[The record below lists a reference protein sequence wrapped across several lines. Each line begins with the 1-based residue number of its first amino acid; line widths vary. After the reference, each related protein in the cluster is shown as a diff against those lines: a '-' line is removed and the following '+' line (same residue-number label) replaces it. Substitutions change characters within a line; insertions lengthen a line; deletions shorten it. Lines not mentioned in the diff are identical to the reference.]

1 MDSSPV
7 AFVDSSAMVALVDRD
22 DAAHGAALD
31 AYRSLCEAGYR
42 LFTTDHVVV
51 ETYDLLSSG
60 VGATAAR
67 AWLTNHKLPV
77 YATTDEDLA
86 AAKALLLGRRDDAPV
101 SFTDALS
108 LAVMERLGVNDAFAV
123 DPAFLAALG

>member
-1 MDSSPV
+1 MDSTLV

-22 DAAHGAALD
+22 DAAHTAAVE
-31 AYRSLCEAGYR
+31 AYRSVCQSGYR
-42 LFTTDHVVV
+42 LFTTDHVIV
-51 ETYDLLSSG
+51 ETYDLLFSG
-60 VGATAAR
+60 VGAAVAR
-67 AWLTNHKLPV
+67 TWLTNQKLPV

-86 AAKALLLGRRDDAPV
+86 AARTLLLGRAGDAPL

>member
-1 MDSSPV
+1 MVSTLV

-22 DAAHGAALD
+22 DAAHTAAVE
-31 AYRSLCEAGYR
+31 AYRSVCQSGYR
-42 LFTTDHVVV
+42 LFTTDHVIV
-51 ETYDLLSSG
+51 ETYDLLFSG
-60 VGATAAR
+60 VGAAVAHT
-67 AWLTNHKLPV
+67 WLTNQRLPV
-77 YATTDEDLA
+77 YSTTDEDLA
-86 AAKALLLGRRDDAPV
+86 AARALLLGRSGDAPL

>member
-1 MDSSPV
+1 MDSQLV
-7 AFVDSSAMVALVDRD
+7 ALVDSSAMVALVDRD
-22 DAAHGAALD
+22 DAAHSAAVE
-31 AYRSLCEAGYR
+31 AYRSLCQSGYR

-51 ETYDLLSSG
+51 ETYDLLASG
-60 VGATAAR
+60 VGASVAR
-67 AWLTNHKLPV
+67 AWLTSHKLPV

-86 AAKALLLGRRDDAPV
+86 AARTLLLERSGDSPL